1 MPSSFTAEDATA
13 LDAAMRAG
21 MAPAFWAARD
31 PHRPAV
37 IAPSGDRSF
46 AELNAHANQLVR
58 ALRQRGLGEGDAV
71 ALLCGN
77 RAEFAET
84 WAACNRAGL
93 RLTNVNWHLTADE
106 SAYIVRDCQAR
117 AFIADASHAGAVP
130 PAEHVALRIAVGGEL
145 PGFESW
151 ADVLLAE
158 DGSDIDDPTLGTAM
172 LYTSGTTGYPKGV
185 AKPPDPDGYIAAAA
199 LYGYRDG
206 NVHLCTGPLYHA
218 APFAI
223 GMVPPLSW
231 GVPVVMMERW
241 DAEAALALIEE
252 HRVTHL
258 HLVPTMFHRLL
269 SLPPEVRDRYD
280 VSSLR
285 AIVHG
290 AAPCPVPVKQ
300 AIIEWFGPIVHEYYS
315 ATEGYGTGV
324 DSPTWLTKPGTVG
337 RADPDHLYVG
347 DVDGR
352 RLPPGEEGLVWI
364 KATGVARFEYFGD
377 EDKTGSAYRGDFF
390 TLGDVGRV
398 DDDGFLFL
406 TDRSA
411 NLIISGGVNIYPAEI
426 DAVLLTHPAV
436 ADVGTI
442 GIPDDEWGETV
453 LAVVEPKPDADR
465 LTLPD
470 ELLTFCREHLAAF
483 KCPRAVDLVDM
494 LPRDENGKL
503 YKRRLRDQYR
513 DRASEATRDGPV
525 TS

>member
-1 MPSSFTAEDATA
+1 VTTTAPVDREAWATA
-13 LDAAMRAG
+13 ARAG
-21 MAPAFWAARD
+21 MGVAYAAARR
-31 PHRPAV
+31 PEHPAV
-37 IAPSGDRSF
+37 VAPSGSRTFD
-46 AELNAHANQLVR
+46 ELNGNANRLVR
-58 ALRQRGLGEGDAV
+58 ALRRRGFAPGDSV
-71 ALLCGN
+71 AILCSN
-77 RAEFAET
+77 RAEFVET
-84 WAACNRAGL
+84 WAACTRAGF
-93 RLTNVNWHLTADE
+93 RLTTVNWHLTPDE
-106 SAYIVRDCQAR
+106 AAYIVDDCRAR
-117 AFIADASHAGAVP
+117 AFVADATHGEALPRALGT
-130 PAEHVALRIAVGGEL
+130 ELRIAVGGEL
-145 PGFESW
+145 EDHVRW
-151 ADVLLAE
+151 EELLEGE
-158 DGSDIDDPTLGTAM
+158 DPADIDDPTLGTAM

-185 AKPPDPDGYIAAAA
+185 RKPPDPDGLVLGVAI
-199 LYGYRDG
+199 YGLVDDD
-206 NVHLCTGPLYHA
+206 VHLCTGPLYHA

-223 GMVPPLSW
+223 GLVPPLSW

-337 RADPDHLYVG
+337 HADPDHLYVG
-347 DVDGR
+347 DVDGQ

-398 DDDGFLFL
+398 DEDGFLFL

-465 LTLPD
+465 GTLPD
-470 ELLTFCREHLAAF
+470 ELLTFCRVHLAAF
-483 KCPRAVDLVDM
+483 KCPRTVDLVDI

>member
-1 MPSSFTAEDATA
+1 M
-13 LDAAMRAG
+13 
-21 MAPAFWAARD
+21 
-31 PHRPAV
+31 
-37 IAPSGDRSF
+37 
-46 AELNAHANQLVR
+46 R
-58 ALRQRGLGEGDAV
+58 ALRRRGLGEGDAV

-84 WAACNRAGL
+84 WAACNRAGF
-93 RLTNVNWHLTADE
+93 RLTNVNWHLTPDE

-130 PAEHVALRIAVGGEL
+130 AAEHVPLRIAVGGEL
-145 PGFESW
+145 PGFEPW
-151 ADVLLAE
+151 ADVLAAE
-158 DGSDIDDPTLGTAM
+158 DGSDIDDPSLGTAM

-223 GMVPPLSW
+223 GLVPPLSW

-241 DAEAALALIEE
+241 DAEATLALIDE
-252 HRVTHL
+252 HRVTHM

-269 SLPPEVRDRYD
+269 SLPVEVRERYD
-280 VSSLR
+280 VSSLL

-337 RADPDHLYVG
+337 RADPSHLYVG
-347 DVDGR
+347 DADGEP
-352 RLPPGEEGLVWI
+352 LPAGEEGLVWI
-364 KATGVARFEYFGD
+364 KAAGVARFEYFGD

-398 DDDGFLFL
+398 DDGRLPLPHRPLRQPHHLRRREHLPGRDRRRAPHPPGGRRRRHHRHPRRRVGR
-406 TDRSA
+406 DRS
-411 NLIISGGVNIYPAEI
+411 SPSSS
-426 DAVLLTHPAV
+426 PS
-436 ADVGTI
+436 
-442 GIPDDEWGETV
+442 PS
-453 LAVVEPKPDADR
+453 ADR
-465 LTLPD
+465 DTLPD
-470 ELLTFCREHLAAF
+470 ELLAFCREHLAAF
-483 KCPRAVDLVDM
+483 KCPRGRR
-494 LPRDENGKL
+494 PR
-503 YKRRLRDQYR
+503 RRPPAGREREALQAPAARCVPR
-513 DRASEATRDGPV
+513 SRGALDRRPCV
-525 TS
+525 R

>member
-1 MPSSFTAEDATA
+1 MGA
-13 LDAAMRAG
+13 LTEQERADLEAAMRAG

-31 PHRPAV
+31 PDRPAI
-37 IAPSGDRSF
+37 IAPAGDRTF

-58 ALRQRGLGEGDAV
+58 ALRRRGLGEGDAV

-77 RAEFAET
+77 RPEFAET
-84 WAACNRAGL
+84 WAACHRAGF

-106 SAYIVRDCQAR
+106 SAYIVRDCEAR
-117 AFIADASHAGAVP
+117 VFVADATHADAVP
-130 PAEHVALRIAVGGEL
+130 AAEHVELRIAVGGEL
-145 PGFESW
+145 PGFEPW
-151 ADVLLAE
+151 GDVLAVE
-158 DGSDIDDPTLGTAM
+158 DGDDIDDPTMGTAM

-185 AKPPDPDGYIAAAA
+185 AKRPDPDALVAAVAV
-199 LYGYRDG
+199 YQYRDG

-218 APFAI
+218 APFSI
-223 GMVPPLSW
+223 GLVPPLTC

-241 DAEAALALIEE
+241 DAEEALALIDE

-269 SLPPEVRDRYD
+269 ALPDHVRDRYD
-280 VSSLR
+280 VSSVL
-285 AIVHG
+285 AIIHG

-300 AIIEWFGPIVHEYYS
+300 GIIDWFGPVVHEYYS

-347 DVDGR
+347 DHDGE
-352 RLPPGEEGLVWI
+352 RLPAGDEGLVWI
-364 KATGVARFEYFGD
+364 KATGTARFEYFGD
-377 EDKTGSAYRGDFF
+377 EDKTASTYRGDYF
-390 TLGDVGRV
+390 TLGDIGRV

-442 GIPDDEWGETV
+442 GIPDDEWGESV
-453 LAVVEPKPDADR
+453 LAVVEPKPGIDR
-465 LTLPD
+465 ATLPG
-470 ELLTFCREHLAAF
+470 ELLAFCRQHLASF
-483 KCPRAVDLVDM
+483 KCPRGVDLVDE

-503 YKRRLRDQYR
+503 YKRRLRDDYR
-513 DRASEATRDGPV
+513 ARHEAGLSGKT
-525 TS
+525 